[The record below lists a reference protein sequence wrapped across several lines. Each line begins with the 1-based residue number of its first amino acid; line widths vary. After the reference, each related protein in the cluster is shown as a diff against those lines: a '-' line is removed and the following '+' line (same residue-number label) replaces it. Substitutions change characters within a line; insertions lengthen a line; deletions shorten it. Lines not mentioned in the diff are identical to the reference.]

1 MTEEE
6 YRTAWIEA
14 NYVVA
19 GWWKESEAKDEIIT
33 EVQ

>member
-14 NYVVA
+14 DYAVA
-19 GWWKESEAKDEIIT
+19 GWPIGGDDDT
-33 EVQ
+33 G